1 MPASDLSDPAL
12 PSDPAPASPY
22 PKTDSALVFPLLGE
36 LPESLFPD
44 SFVESAA
51 LAEDYGHAWALALA
65 RSLGLEAALSRG
77 ADAASL
83 AAEKGFAPGFGFAL
97 DWLLASLAAGGWV
110 SREDDR
116 YHLHGALPEA
126 PLARLRAELLAA
138 DPGNAPT
145 LALLDAAAAAY
156 PAVARGERTG
166 EEVLLGPAGMGLWA
180 SYFGTDNPLYAINNR
195 IAALAAAHRLP
206 AAGSLRVLEVGAG
219 GGSGTQALLEALTGT
234 GALPRLAAYRATE
247 PSPFFRRRS
256 QRALP
261 AAWPGVPLSFGDL
274 DIDQPWTPQLGG
286 DQIAAPGSLDLVYA
300 VNVLHVAKDLRSSL
314 SEAYRALA
322 PGGWLVAGECV
333 RPFPSRPVAAEL
345 VFGLL
350 AGFREVA
357 TDPDLRPSPG
367 FLTPEQWTRILE
379 HTGFTEVTIVPDLA
393 RIREVTP
400 NFLTGAV
407 CGRRPV

>member
-1 MPASDLSDPAL
+1 MPASH
-12 PSDPAPASPY
+12 PSDPAPARPGSATE
-22 PKTDSALVFPLLGE
+22 TDRALVVPLLGE

-51 LAEDYGHAWALALA
+51 LAEDYGRAWALELA
-65 RSLGLEAALSRG
+65 RCLGLEAALSRG

-83 AAEKGFAPGFGFAL
+83 AAEQGFAPGFGFAL
-97 DWLLASLAAGGWV
+97 DWLLASLATGGWV
-110 SREDDR
+110 RREGDR
-116 YHLHGALPEA
+116 YRLHGALPEA

-156 PAVARGERTG
+156 PTVARGERTG

-180 SYFGTDNPLYAINNR
+180 SYFGNDNPLYAINNR

-206 AAGSLRVLEVGAG
+206 AAGGLRVLEVGAG
-219 GGSGTQALLEALTGT
+219 GGSGAQALLQELAGA
-234 GALPRLAAYRATE
+234 GALARLAEYRATE

-274 DIDQPWTPQLGG
+274 DIDRPWAPQLGG
-286 DQIAAPGSLDLVYA
+286 DQVASPGSLDLVYA
-300 VNVLHVAKDLRSSL
+300 VNVLHVAKDLRFSL
-314 SEAYRALA
+314 SEAHRALA

-333 RPFPSRPVAAEL
+333 RPFPGRPVGAEL
-345 VFGLL
+345 VFCLL

-357 TDPDLRPSPG
+357 TDPDLRPNPG
-367 FLTPEQWTRILE
+367 FLTPEQWTHILQ
-379 HTGFTEVTIVPDLA
+379 HAGFTQVTIVPDLA

-407 CGRRPV
+407 CGRCPV